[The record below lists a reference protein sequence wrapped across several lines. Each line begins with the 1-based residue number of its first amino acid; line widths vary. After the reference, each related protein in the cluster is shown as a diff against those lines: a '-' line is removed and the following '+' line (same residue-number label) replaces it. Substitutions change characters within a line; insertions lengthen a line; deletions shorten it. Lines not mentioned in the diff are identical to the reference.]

1 MSRLWPPCLLPPVAW
16 RVEAGYIA
24 AEAIGGLPV
33 KRGVAI
39 ERQYDAVVRY
49 IHFIHVRSRHA
60 DAMPLTAVPFRARIG
75 IVVPR
80 IRAET
85 PIPPSPLE

>member
-1 MSRLWPPCLLPPVAW
+1 
-16 RVEAGYIA
+16 
-24 AEAIGGLPV
+24 
-33 KRGVAI
+33 
-39 ERQYDAVVRY
+39 VRY